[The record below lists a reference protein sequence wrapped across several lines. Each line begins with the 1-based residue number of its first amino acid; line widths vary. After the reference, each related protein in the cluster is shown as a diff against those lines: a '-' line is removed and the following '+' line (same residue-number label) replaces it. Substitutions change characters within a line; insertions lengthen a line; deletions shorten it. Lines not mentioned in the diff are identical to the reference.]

1 MQLIVL
7 RSRALCQSCRS
18 KLPPRTE
25 AWWDESTAEA
35 TCSTCRRLGQ
45 AVEAPVLRLAPP
57 GMGKRSL
64 HELGHSGLLLTSAH
78 DAEPEAAE
86 VLDRGDMGEG
96 RIGQML
102 EAARIHGI
110 EVLHGLTVSPPQVV
124 VDHLVIAANGVWV
137 VHAVPALDGKLE
149 RRDLGDW
156 FTSDQR
162 LFIADADRSDLL
174 AASQERT
181 NGVASLLQA
190 SEFTAVV
197 VRGVLCFEMVQP
209 GWVTAPFV
217 LDGTTIT
224 WRRHLVEPMLTPV
237 VLGTETRQALTR
249 HFTTNARQ
257 LVGGGEEIVG

>member
-7 RSRALCQSCRS
+7 RSRALCQSCGSR
-18 KLPPRTE
+18 LPPRTE

-35 TCSTCRRLGQ
+35 TCSTCQRLGG
-45 AVEAPVLRLAPP
+45 AHGPVHAP
-57 GMGKRSL
+57 S
-64 HELGHSGLLLTSAH
+64 HSGLLLTSTS
-78 DAEPEAAE
+78 DAEWEATE

-110 EVLHGLTVSPPQVV
+110 EVLHGLCMGPARVV

-137 VHAVPALDGKLE
+137 VDAVPALEGKLE

-156 FTSDQR
+156 FTSDPR
-162 LFIADADRSDLL
+162 LYVAGSDRSDLL
-174 AASQERT
+174 AASQQQT
-181 NGVASLLQA
+181 SGVASLLQT
-190 SEFTAVV
+190 SEFEAVV
-197 VRGVLCFEMVQP
+197 VRGVLCFETVQP

-217 LDGTTIT
+217 LDGTTVT

-237 VLGTETRQALTR
+237 ILGTEIRQSLTR
-249 HFTTNARQ
+249 FFTSNACQ
-257 LVGGGEEIVG
+257 LVGGGEEIVR

>member
-1 MQLIVL
+1 M
-7 RSRALCQSCRS
+7 
-18 KLPPRTE
+18 
-25 AWWDESTAEA
+25 
-35 TCSTCRRLGQ
+35 
-45 AVEAPVLRLAPP
+45 
-57 GMGKRSL
+57 
-64 HELGHSGLLLTSAH
+64 
-78 DAEPEAAE
+78 AE

-110 EVLHGLTVSPPQVV
+110 EVLHGLRMGSAQVV

-162 LFIADADRSDLL
+162 LYISDLDRSDLL
-174 AASQERT
+174 TASQRQTSE
-181 NGVASLLQA
+181 VASLLQT
-190 SEFTAVV
+190 SEFEAVV
-197 VRGVLCFEMVQP
+197 VRGVLCFETVQP

-217 LDGTTIT
+217 LDGTTVT

-237 VLGTETRQALTR
+237 ILGTEIRQSLTR
-249 HFTTNARQ
+249 FFTTNACQ
-257 LVGGGEEIVG
+257 LVGGGEEIIR